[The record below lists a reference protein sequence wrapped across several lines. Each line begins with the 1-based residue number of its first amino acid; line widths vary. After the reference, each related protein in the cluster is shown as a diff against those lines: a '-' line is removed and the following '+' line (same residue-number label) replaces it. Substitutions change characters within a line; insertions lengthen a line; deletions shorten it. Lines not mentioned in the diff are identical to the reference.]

1 MYEFFGSPVIQE
13 ELFEEGEGGNLR
25 TNSENVAVI
34 QKLVEDLLGAWNA
47 HDTGRIKSFYA
58 AEYVGV
64 DVGQAEPQRGP
75 QGISRSVDRYLQA
88 FPDLRLVEEDVVI
101 EGDRAVLVWTAHGT
115 HGGKLMNI
123 PPTGRKVSV
132 RGVSVLTI
140 ENGKIASGLYVWDA
154 AGLLRTIG
162 LLPEL

>member
-1 MYEFFGSPVIQE
+1 M
-13 ELFEEGEGGNLR
+13 R
-25 TNSENVAVI
+25 TYSENLAVM
-34 QKLVEDLLGAWNA
+34 QKLVEDLLGAWNT
-47 HDTGRIKSFYA
+47 HDTERIKSFYA

-75 QGISRSVDRYLQA
+75 QGISRSVDRYLKA
-88 FPDLRLVEEDVVI
+88 FPDLRFVEEDMVI

-115 HGGKLMNI
+115 HGGKLMSI

-140 ENGKIASGLYVWDA
+140 DNGKIASGLYVWDA
-154 AGLLRTIG
+154 AGLLRAIG

>member
-1 MYEFFGSPVIQE
+1 MRTYS
-13 ELFEEGEGGNLR
+13 GNL
-25 TNSENVAVI
+25 AVM
-34 QKLVEDLLGAWNA
+34 QQFVEDLLGAWNA

-58 AEYVGV
+58 AEYEGV

-75 QGISRSVDRYLQA
+75 QGVSRSMDRYFQA
-88 FPDLRLVEEDVVI
+88 FPDLRFVEEDVVV

-115 HGGKLMNI
+115 HGGKLMSI
-123 PPTGRKVSV
+123 PPTGRRVSV

-140 ENGKIASGLYVWDA
+140 ENGKITRGLYVWDS
-154 AGLLRTIG
+154 AGLLRAIG